1 LVGDTDAL
9 VSFLSRLYR
18 GLLLDHPFRCRFS
31 PRPQAAHRLDA
42 PLADSRAAHRN
53 KFIHSRPGRFFET
66 IALSGLGRKP
76 MRQDIDLI
84 RDRNFRQ
91 SRRRE
96 FDDDGYE
103 PHLREFGASPRYST
117 PRFET
122 PSGPPVRA
130 VVKWFKPERG
140 FGFVELADGSGDAFL
155 HASVLERNGVNA
167 VQPGETL
174 EVRVA
179 PGQKGPQV
187 TEVISVDSS
196 TAAPSARR
204 TPFSPADRGLSETVV
219 EEVGTVKWF
228 NAQKGFGFIVR
239 EGGGKDA
246 FVHAS
251 VLERSGIGSLS
262 EGQRVVID
270 IAEGRKGPEAVKV
283 RLA

>member
-1 LVGDTDAL
+1 MVPGNPVIRPSGQPAGCRAKGASRTEGRAGPSCFRAIVTINPLAPA
-9 VSFLSRLYR
+9 SIFWNNRFPRSRLDR
-18 GLLLDHPFRCRFS
+18 EP
-31 PRPQAAHRLDA
+31 
-42 PLADSRAAHRN
+42 
-53 KFIHSRPGRFFET
+53 I
-66 IALSGLGRKP
+66 
-76 MRQDIDLI
+76 RQEANLI

-91 SRRRE
+91 SRRRD
-96 FDDDGYE
+96 FDDDGYD
-103 PHLREFGASPRYST
+103 PHLREFGAAPRFT
-117 PRFET
+117 PPRFET

-140 FGFVELADGSGDAFL
+140 FGFVELSDGSGDAFL
-155 HASVLERNGVNA
+155 HASVLDRNGVSA
-167 VQPGETL
+167 VQAGETL

-196 TAAPSARR
+196 TATPAGARR
-204 TPFSPADRGLSETVV
+204 SPYPAASRGPALSEDTVQ
-219 EEVGTVKWF
+219 EAGTVKWF

-239 EGGGKDA
+239 DDGGKDA

-251 VLERSGIGSLS
+251 VLERSGIDTLN
-262 EGQRVVID
+262 EGQRVLID